1 MNYAYFISSHGFGH
15 ATRASA
21 IMGAL
26 NARMAD
32 LHFEIFSGSPEWVF
46 RDSFLSNFTFH
57 PGAVDIGLIQS
68 SPMRHDLPATIQAVE
83 EYLDSIPVRAERLA
97 ADLQKSGAE
106 AVICDI
112 SPLGIITGKMA
123 GLPVFL
129 FENFTWDWIY
139 EPYSEEYPAFRNIN
153 ERMREIFARA
163 DYRMQSE
170 PLCDPSPDADILIP
184 PASRRPQHTAAE
196 FRDALDIPDHHRIGL
211 ISMGG
216 IPENLDFAVDCP
228 IPEGVTLLLPGTFDH
243 TEKIGNKVLL
253 PHHSGCYHPDM
264 VHAADFLIGKAG
276 YSTIAEVCA
285 GGAAYGF
292 ISRDDFRES
301 GVTKAFLQKRP
312 NTMEISYERFEAFT
326 LDEEIGRLLE
336 MGKTAPLP
344 VNGSDA
350 AADFILRTLRAA

>member
-1 MNYAYFISSHGFGH
+1 
-15 ATRASA
+15 
-21 IMGAL
+21 MGAL
-26 NARMAD
+26 SARVPGT
-32 LHFEIFSGSPEWVF
+32 HFDIFTGTPEWLF
-46 RDSFLSNFTFH
+46 RDSYIPDFTYN
-57 PGAVDIGLIQS
+57 PGAVDVGLVQN
-68 SPMRHDLPATIQAVE
+68 SPMQHDLKATAAAVE
-83 EYLDSIPVRAERLA
+83 AYLDSIPERAEQLA
-97 ADLQKSGAE
+97 AAVKSAGAE

-112 SPLGIITGKMA
+112 SPLGIIAGKRA

-139 EPYSEEYPAFRNIN
+139 EPYIPEHPEFGSIN

-170 PLCDPSPDADILIP
+170 PLCDPSPDADVLIP
-184 PASRRPQHTAAE
+184 PASRRPLHTAAE
-196 FRDALDIPDHHRIGL
+196 LRAFLDIPDHHRIGL

-216 IPENLDFAVDCP
+216 IPENLDAAVSCS
-228 IPEGVTLLLPGTFDH
+228 IPENVTLLLPGTFDH
-243 TEKIGNKVLL
+243 MEKIGNKVLL
-253 PHHSGCYHPDM
+253 PHHSDCYHPDM

-312 NTMEISYERFEAFT
+312 NTMEIAHERFDAFT
-326 LDEEIGRLLE
+326 LDREIAQLLE
-336 MGKTAPLP
+336 MGKTAPQP